1 MSTLFFILFCVAS
14 ATAAV
19 LFFLK
24 QKAEKAFASE
34 RERAAAEIARLSADA
49 TSAAATAQATIDRR
63 TARLETEAQR
73 IREHYEAESRK
84 IIEDIHAD
92 LVKARAELEPLRAL
106 AALQQSE
113 AEVRAT
119 LSSALAEAAA
129 LRGEAQALMEQSRLA
144 ALDER
149 KQGHQRAK
157 GLYDQAE
164 ASLAQATRDAGRIV
178 AAAEAQ
184 AQQIGGDAYTALRD
198 KLMLE
203 QAVKAIHN
211 VIEGY
216 GDRYIIPTHSL
227 LDELASDFGHTAAGE
242 ALRAAREQSR
252 RMVAE
257 GLAAECDY
265 AEAYR
270 RETAIRFVTDAFNGR
285 VDGVLSRV
293 KHDNFGTL
301 EQEVRDAF
309 SLVNLNGEAFRNA
322 RVLPAYCDARIAE
335 LRWAVVVQELR
346 LKEREEQRRIQEQ
359 IREEEKARRDYERAM
374 QEAAKEEET
383 IRKAMEKAREEAAHA
398 SAQDR
403 AKFEA
408 QLAELNKKL
417 TEAEAKNQ
425 RALSMAQQTR
435 SGHVYIISNI
445 GSFGEDVLKIGM
457 TRRLEPEDR
466 IWELSDA
473 SVPFDF
479 DVHAMLKC
487 DDAPALERL
496 LHERFDD
503 LRVNKVNYRKEF
515 FRVPIQRLREFV
527 AERKLEATFTMT
539 AEAREYRET
548 LAYEKMT
555 PEEQQK
561 YHLRESEADANQE

>member
-1 MSTLFFILFCVAS
+1 MSTLFVILLGIVGAV
-14 ATAAV
+14 AAV
-19 LFFLK
+19 LFLLK
-24 QKAEKAFASE
+24 QRAEKALAGE
-34 RERAAAEIARLSADA
+34 LQRAAAEIERLTAE
-49 TSAAATAQATIDRR
+49 TGMAAKTAQAFIDQRSVELEAEARR
-63 TARLETEAQR
+63 V
-73 IREHYEAESRK
+73 REHYESESRK
-84 IIEDIHAD
+84 IIEDVHSD
-92 LVKARAELEPLRAL
+92 LAKARKELEPLRAL

-113 AEVRAT
+113 AEVRAA

-129 LRGEAQALMEQSRLA
+129 LRTEANFAMDQARRE

-149 KQGHQRAK
+149 KQGHQRARE
-157 GLYDQAE
+157 LYDQAE
-164 ASLAQATRDAGRIV
+164 ALMAQATRDAGRIV
-178 AAAEAQ
+178 SDAEAR

-198 KLMLE
+198 KQMLE

-227 LDELASDFGHTAAGE
+227 LDELASGFGHTSAGE

-257 GLAAECDY
+257 GLASECDY
-265 AEAYR
+265 SEANR

-285 VDGVLSRV
+285 VDAILSRV

-301 EQEVRDAF
+301 EQEIRDAF

-322 RVLPAYCDARIAE
+322 RVLPAYRDARVAE
-335 LRWAVVVQELR
+335 LRWAVVVQELK

-359 IREEEKARRDYERAM
+359 IREEEKARRDYERAL
-374 QEAAKEEET
+374 QEAAREEET
-383 IRKAMEKAREEAAHA
+383 IRKAMERARDEAAHA
-398 SAQDR
+398 SAQDKVR
-403 AKFEA
+403 FEA
-408 QLAELNKKL
+408 QLAELNQRL
-417 TEAEAKNQ
+417 AEAEAKNQ
-425 RALSMAQQTR
+425 RAISMAQQTR

-445 GSFGEDVLKIGM
+445 GSFGEDVLKVGM
-457 TRRLEPEDR
+457 TRRLNPDDR

-479 DVHAMLKC
+479 DVHAMIKC

-496 LHERFDD
+496 LHQRFDD

-515 FRVPIQRLREFV
+515 FRVPIQRLRDFV
-527 AERKLEATFTMT
+527 TERKMEATFTM
-539 AEAREYRET
+539 AADAREYRET

-555 PEEQQK
+555 PEDREK
-561 YHLRESEADANQE
+561 YHVRGSDEDSDE